1 MAKSRKLG
9 IFHTLANQRDLLMK
23 AIILLLCTPFLT
35 APLPADAASGDGTE
49 ISAAEYRWGKTGHR
63 VVGEVAADYLTR
75 RARRAVDRVL
85 GPESLAIASTWMD
98 EIKSDSAYDHTHDWH
113 WVTIPDGMR
122 YEETEKNPN
131 GDLIRTL
138 ERLVAE
144 LKAGDLSPGREA
156 RHLKMLIHLVGDI
169 HQPLHVG
176 TGEDRGGN
184 EAEVQW
190 FSEPSNLHRVWDS
203 EMIDDSKLSYTELTR
218 AVNHPGKAEIRR
230 WQASTV
236 RDWAYE
242 SMELREE
249 VYDLP
254 EERRLGYRYTFENW
268 DLLQRQ
274 LLKAGVRLAGVL
286 NDIYG

>member
-1 MAKSRKLG
+1 
-9 IFHTLANQRDLLMK
+9 MK
-23 AIILLLCTPFLT
+23 AIILLLCTSFLT
-35 APLPADAASGDGTE
+35 APLPADAA
-49 ISAAEYRWGKTGHR
+49 EYPWGKTGHR
-63 VVGEVAADYLTR
+63 VVGEVAADYLDR
-75 RARRAVDRVL
+75 RARRAVDRIL

-144 LKAGDLSPGREA
+144 LKAGDLSPGQEA
-156 RHLKMLIHLVGDI
+156 KHLKMLIHLVGDI
-169 HQPLHVG
+169 HQPLHIG
-176 TGEDRGGN
+176 TGEDQGGN
-184 EAEVQW
+184 EVEVRW
-190 FSEPSNLHRVWDS
+190 FYEPSNLHRVWDS

-218 AVNHPGKAEIRR
+218 AVNHPGEKEIRR
-230 WQASTV
+230 WQESTV

-242 SMELREE
+242 SMELRGE

-254 EERRLGYRYTFENW
+254 EDGRLGYRYTYKNW
-268 DLLQRQ
+268 DLVQRQ